1 MNRFALY
8 STFVLSAIAAS
19 LITSDLDIQSVRR
32 RVLSTNDDRRST
44 PTSNS
49 ANTRNREEDT
59 VLRRPSEKRLTSKQS
74 NLKSS
79 KASSQNIHGLRGLK
93 SGTST
98 TPQDV
103 KVDAAAAAV
112 APRSKSITTKANVM
126 SIDIPSEISDETSQ
140 VKSKNKI
147 SRQQQSEGSEEKLS
161 SSNIQR
167 KAKSGSVSKKKDDSS
182 VVKKDQDNEQVD
194 ISTNDNLDDSKEKR
208 DLTLER
214 ENENENET
222 TRPAAKKSTMSLATE
237 TKDTRNSKGTTTTTT
252 TTARKVATIPQN
264 DSSKDTE
271 DESENQELRHGG
283 RAMSLKKSS
292 QSKNTKESKDDDNNN
307 NNNNNNNSNNN
318 QSMKKQSPKR
328 VVSVMASK
336 RQLEKSIE
344 TRKKKNEE
352 DHGTDPT
359 TEQDSGTQPSEPEH
373 EEDISIESTPTTSTT
388 TTSTTTTTTIT
399 ATETETENNEEEEEE
414 SSSSSSSSSLF
425 SLADSS
431 EILPGQDK
439 VDEMVKQFRGN
450 VESHEVT
457 NKHTEKERY
466 YRLMYGRSKPVKSA
480 W

>member
-252 TTARKVATIPQN
+252 TTTARKVATIPQN

-414 SSSSSSSSSLF
+414 ESSSSSSLF